1 LGEVFRNPPLA
12 KALELVAREGASA
25 FYRGAISKSILATS
39 KRLNGVFTA
48 EDLADYQAEWV
59 EPVSTTYRGWK
70 VFELPPNGQG
80 IATLS
85 MLNLMERFPVG
96 NFGPLSAEAF
106 HVKLEAQKLA
116 YADLQRYLGDPKFG
130 AVPVSG
136 LISKEYAA
144 RRAELIKMD
153 KAGCSAAAGESI
165 PASGDTVYL
174 CAVDADGNIASL
186 IQSIYLSFG
195 SGVAVDNF
203 GFHLHNRAGLFVL
216 DSGHPNE
223 LKPGKRPFHTIIPG
237 YMEKDNLHVG
247 FGIMGGLNQ
256 AQAHAQF
263 VSYIVDHDLNLQ
275 GALEAP
281 RFTKLTFGGCDAMIE
296 NRVPKPIVESLRQR
310 GHSLQVEGDFS
321 SWVGGGQA
329 VMHDSKAKVNYGA
342 SDPRK
347 DGAAVPEPDRY
358 FR

>member
-1 LGEVFRNPPLA
+1 
-12 KALELVAREGASA
+12 
-25 FYRGAISKSILATS
+25 
-39 KRLNGVFTA
+39 LNGVFTA